1 MKFYKAIA
9 FLAALSCMA
18 AFVACKNEDNG
29 QSTND
34 GKEKPSYTIT
44 FRQEG
49 VSDVT
54 RTVLEGE
61 DLDDVPVLKPKKG
74 YIMTWDSEDFNDI
87 REDKLITAKATPK
100 TYTIYYNVDL
110 EGATIATTSQTV
122 TYNEEYTLIIPES
135 EEYIFE
141 GWVVSGETDVFEDG
155 TYLYDENV
163 YLTATWHK
171 QWSGQH

>member
-1 MKFYKAIA
+1 MKVYKAIV
-9 FLAALSCMA
+9 FLSSLSCMA
-18 AFVACKNEDNG
+18 TLAACTDKGNG
-29 QSTND
+29 QSSND
-34 GKEKPSYTIT
+34 GKGKTSYTIT
-44 FRQEG
+44 FRQDG

-61 DLDDVPVLKPKKG
+61 DLEDVPVLQQKKG
-74 YIMTWDSEDFNDI
+74 YIMTWDSEDFDDI

-110 EGATIATTSQTV
+110 EGATIAATSQTV
-122 TYNEEYTLIIPES
+122 TYNEEYTLLIPES

-163 YLTATWHK
+163 SLTATWRK
-171 QWSGQH
+171 QWSEQH

>member
-1 MKFYKAIA
+1 MKFYKVIA
-9 FLAALSCMA
+9 FLSALSCMA
-18 AFVACKNEDNG
+18 AFVACTQEDNV
-29 QSTND
+29 QSSSD
-34 GKEKPSYTIT
+34 GKEKTSYTIT
-44 FRQEG
+44 FRQDG

-61 DLDDVPVLKPKKG
+61 DLEDVPVLQQKKG
-74 YIMTWDSEDFNDI
+74 YIMTWDSEDFDDI
-87 REDKLITAKATPK
+87 KEDKLITAKATPK

-110 EGATIATTSQTV
+110 EGATIVATSQTV
-122 TYNEEYTLIIPES
+122 TYNEEYALLIPQS

-163 YLTATWHK
+163 SLTATWRK